1 MSPMLALLY
10 RQINVFRPNPNTY
23 SVDFAVQKCTLTP
36 HNTSC
41 RFITSTNKSEHVW
54 QNSQQNFQKCFPRGK
69 QRWHLLRRIRF
80 FFCVCEI
87 NHSVGFGFDLLN
99 LPCIVIPDVNF
110 CFQPIPVRW
119 MFKWY
124 IFSPYEDRRCFILIN
139 ALVQFTKK
147 TKTFLSILAFCPIQ
161 HSIVCS
167 WPALWFMPWITLPI
181 YPSTSTCRW
190 WLQ

>member
-54 QNSQQNFQKCFPRGK
+54 QNSQQNSQKCFPHGK

-80 FFCVCEI
+80 FLCLWNQSFSRIWLWPFKFALHSNPRCEFLLSANSCQMNVQVIHFLTVWRQKMLHLNKRTRTIYKENKNLFCL
-87 NHSVGFGFDLLN
+87 F
-99 LPCIVIPDVNF
+99 
-110 CFQPIPVRW
+110 
-119 MFKWY
+119 
-124 IFSPYEDRRCFILIN
+124 
-139 ALVQFTKK
+139 
-147 TKTFLSILAFCPIQ
+147 
-161 HSIVCS
+161 
-167 WPALWFMPWITLPI
+167 
-181 YPSTSTCRW
+181 
-190 WLQ
+190 